1 MNSMKKN
8 CKESSTGRQ
17 ITKWYKTKGRN
28 NLPWRE
34 NITPYRVW
42 ISEIMLQQTQAK
54 TVVNYFEKFISYYPT
69 FEDFKSASEEDVLS
83 LWKGLGFYRRARNL
97 YRAKEIILKKFNGKL
112 PNSFK
117 NLITLPGIGKSTAG
131 AILSIA
137 YKLPYPILDAN
148 VKRVLTRLFFKT
160 NSNEKELWDLSS
172 QILDKKNVD
181 DFQQGIMDLGAT
193 VCTPKNPLCG
203 ECPLNK
209 QCISFSKG
217 ELPTA
222 NVKKI
227 NKKNVYLEFEIYE
240 KNQKIFL
247 VKNNQ
252 LGFWDGLWIM
262 PIAKTKQLKTEI
274 IHKLSHRNLH
284 ISFANRSKDELKSE
298 GKWFDIAQLSKLPT
312 PKPIS
317 DKLSVYVQNFL

>member
-1 MNSMKKN
+1 
-8 CKESSTGRQ
+8 
-17 ITKWYKTKGRN
+17 
-28 NLPWRE
+28 
-34 NITPYRVW
+34 
-42 ISEIMLQQTQAK
+42 
-54 TVVNYFEKFISYYPT
+54 
-69 FEDFKSASEEDVLS
+69 
-83 LWKGLGFYRRARNL
+83 
-97 YRAKEIILKKFNGKL
+97 
-112 PNSFK
+112 
-117 NLITLPGIGKSTAG
+117 
-131 AILSIA
+131 
-137 YKLPYPILDAN
+137 
-148 VKRVLTRLFFKT
+148 
-160 NSNEKELWDLSS
+160 
-172 QILDKKNVD
+172 
-181 DFQQGIMDLGAT
+181 MDLGAT
-193 VCTPKNPLCG
+193 VCTPKNALCG

-227 NKKNVYLEFEIYE
+227 IKKNVYLEFEIYE

-284 ISFANRSKDELKSE
+284 ISFANRSKEELKSE

>member
-1 MNSMKKN
+1 
-8 CKESSTGRQ
+8 
-17 ITKWYKTKGRN
+17 
-28 NLPWRE
+28 
-34 NITPYRVW
+34 
-42 ISEIMLQQTQAK
+42 
-54 TVVNYFEKFISYYPT
+54 
-69 FEDFKSASEEDVLS
+69 
-83 LWKGLGFYRRARNL
+83 
-97 YRAKEIILKKFNGKL
+97 
-112 PNSFK
+112 
-117 NLITLPGIGKSTAG
+117 
-131 AILSIA
+131 
-137 YKLPYPILDAN
+137 
-148 VKRVLTRLFFKT
+148 
-160 NSNEKELWDLSS
+160 
-172 QILDKKNVD
+172 
-181 DFQQGIMDLGAT
+181 MDLGAT
-193 VCTPKNPLCG
+193 VCTPKNALCG

-217 ELPTA
+217 ELPTVS
-222 NVKKI
+222 VKKI

-284 ISFANRSKDELKSE
+284 ISFAYRSKDELKSE